1 MTFLLIIYT
10 LSDLE
15 EKNFSENNLNGSL
28 TSDEEISGDEA
39 FRENNTQRIISIQN
53 GEGPVQ
59 NASSGSARFSQP
71 SVFFAN

>member
-15 EKNFSENNLNGSL
+15 EKNFSEDNLNGPL

-59 NASSGSARFSQP
+59 NASSRSARFKTLEI
-71 SVFFAN
+71 